1 MTSRALIDPNLCP
14 VWVDRVEHIYLLAA
28 PFTRHGGAGG
38 ISHRSAMGVFF
49 LNFLRALKG
58 PTRNLLLR
66 TTLFFVYLLFGAA
79 VFQTL
84 ESGAERKEKDRFDV
98 VQRSM
103 KDKYN
108 ISDLDMQ
115 NFYVEISKAI
125 DEGYF
130 DVNFDRWSFTGSLFF
145 TGTVVTTI
153 GKAFTALSC
162 VLLSLTS
169 LSSTSLFLFPPEKR
183 RNCLRK
189 FLPASNERNLI
200 NPHLAI
206 QQKHRDSMFGYQYS
220 ISIEFE
226 SFSRT
231 AASEQIFYFNCV

>member
-1 MTSRALIDPNLCP
+1 MSVTSRTLIDTNLCP
-14 VWVDRVEHIYLLAA
+14 VWADRVEHIDLVAA
-28 PFTRHGGAGG
+28 LFARHGGAGG
-38 ISHRSAMGVFF
+38 ISRRSAMGVFF

-58 PTRNLLLR
+58 PTKNLLLR

-98 VQRSM
+98 VQRNM
-103 KDKYN
+103 KAKYN
-108 ISDLDMQ
+108 ISELDMQ

-130 DVNFDRWSFTGSLFF
+130 DINFDRWSFTGSLFF

-153 GKAFTALSC
+153 GKAFTGLLR
-162 VLLSLTS
+162 VPLSLTPYPAVLYS
-169 LSSTSLFLFPPEKR
+169 YSDPKKTQVLA
-183 RNCLRK
+183 K
-189 FLPASNERNLI
+189 FVGPASNERNLI

-206 QQKHRDSMFGYQYS
+206 QQKHRGFNVWLLVFD
-220 ISIEFE
+220 
-226 SFSRT
+226 
-231 AASEQIFYFNCV
+231 FY